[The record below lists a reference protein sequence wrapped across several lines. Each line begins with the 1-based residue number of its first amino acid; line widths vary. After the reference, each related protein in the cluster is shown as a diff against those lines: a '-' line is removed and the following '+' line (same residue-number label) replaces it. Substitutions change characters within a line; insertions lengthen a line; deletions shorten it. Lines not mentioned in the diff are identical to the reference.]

1 MTSHG
6 RAIGWLLFV
15 AALALRMGWV
25 VLCWL
30 RDGPQLEFDDERLH
44 WELACNLIHNGEL
57 ISDDGRYAARMP
69 VYPLFLALFAGLGQT
84 GIFVARLTQA
94 LLGAASTLVAYRFAN
109 RVLGSQAAL
118 LAGLLVCCDP
128 YAIFF
133 ANLLLTEIPFVLIG
147 LALTACAWHL
157 ATQTKHQRAPLGVAL
172 LGSAA
177 VLTRP
182 SAAGW
187 VFSLWLVL
195 WLTNRNRRRSVIRLL
210 IFATIFILLMLPWGI
225 RNRAVL
231 GSYAWL
237 STNGGVTLYDAQGP
251 QADGSSNQAFLK
263 NMPEL
268 ANLDEV
274 DRDVTLRR
282 MALEQMKSDP
292 TRVLQLAWTKFR
304 RTWNPIPNFQDYRS
318 GFTALISA
326 VFTGIVL
333 VLATIGTAR
342 TVASRRRKTENTA
355 TARIS
360 GIITYHVLL
369 WLPVVYF
376 TLVHCVFIGSLRYRV
391 PLMPLLA
398 LVAATAL
405 LKQARQ
411 ATNPVTHGC
420 SQSVDLHSRDR

>member
-6 RAIGWLLFV
+6 RAIGWLLFGG
-15 AALALRMGWV
+15 ALALRIGWIA
-25 VLCWL
+25 LRWL

-44 WELACNLIHNGEL
+44 WDLACNLIQNGEL
-57 ISDDGRYAARMP
+57 VSADGRYAARMP

-84 GIFVARLTQA
+84 GILVARLTQA
-94 LLGAASTLVAYRFAN
+94 LLGAASTLLAYRFAN
-109 RVLGSQAAL
+109 RVLGPQAAL

-133 ANLLLTEIPFVLIG
+133 ANLLLTETPFILIG
-147 LALTACAWHL
+147 LGLTACAWHL
-157 ATQTKHQRAPLGVAL
+157 TAQTKHQLAPLGVAL

-187 VFSLWLVL
+187 VLLLWLVL
-195 WLTNRNRRRSVIRLL
+195 WLTNRNRRRGVVRLL
-210 IFATIFILLMLPWGI
+210 IFATTFVVLMLPWGI

-231 GSYAWL
+231 GSCAWL

-263 NMPEL
+263 TMPEL

-274 DRDVTLRR
+274 ARDVTLRHL
-282 MALEQMKSDP
+282 ALEQMKSDP
-292 TRVLQLAWTKFR
+292 THVLQLAWIKFR
-304 RTWNPIPNFQDYRS
+304 RTWNPVPNFQDYRG

-333 VLATIGTAR
+333 VLAAIGIVRTAA
-342 TVASRRRKTENTA
+342 TRRSHKWK
-355 TARIS
+355 IS

-398 LVAATAL
+398 LVAATVL
-405 LKQARQ
+405 LKRPRQ
-411 ATNPVTHGC
+411 AAT
-420 SQSVDLHSRDR
+420 LSR